1 MEDEID
7 LRAYIETILSHWRW
21 IIGIPLIAALSALG
35 LTYILPATYEA
46 TALVAVTPPQFVARL
61 EPRLET
67 TAQELQPVARSY
79 LDLATSD
86 EIVGQLFSQLTPL
99 PTGVEERADLRDL
112 LNAEGGTD
120 PSIIRL
126 TVRASNPDDTARIAN
141 LWANLFVSQANRVF
155 VTNNTVLQ
163 QLEQQLTSAQDT
175 LDVTEKALIAFQAR
189 NQIGNL
195 EARLSSYR
203 QQQSEYL
210 ADQRFI
216 STMQQNIDALYRQLS
231 RQSGD
236 QPASLAD
243 ELSVVFLQ
251 IKAFEAQANAPIQLQ
266 LSSGETIS
274 GKRISDLLD
283 TLEGM
288 RESLNVKR
296 LETEQRLVEIE
307 PSILSLQAQL
317 QELYTELDR
326 LARERDLAKEAF
338 TALNRKVEE
347 LRITI
352 QNEEGSAT
360 ARIASKALAPEKPVW
375 SRFVIIMITGI
386 TSLLLTIAF
395 LTMTEWW
402 KNGSVKVSDV
412 AVDAIHASPLPRD
425 HQSVIS

>member
-7 LRAYIETILSHWRW
+7 IRKYIETILEHWRW
-21 IIGIPLIAALSALG
+21 LIGIPLIAALSALG
-35 LTYILPATYEA
+35 LSYILPATYET

-67 TAQELQPVARSY
+67 TVQEFQPVARAY

-99 PTGVEERADLRDL
+99 PTGVEERADLRDM

-120 PSIIRL
+120 PSIVRL
-126 TVRASNPDDTARIAN
+126 KVRTSNPDDAARIAN
-141 LWANLFVSQANRVF
+141 LWAELFVRQANRVF
-155 VTNNTVLQ
+155 VTNDMVLQ
-163 QLEQQLTSAQDT
+163 QLEQQLVSVRDT
-175 LDVTEKALIAFQAR
+175 LNVTEQALIAFQAR

-195 EARLSSYR
+195 EAQLSSYR
-203 QQQSEYL
+203 QQQGQYL
-210 ADQRFI
+210 ADRRFM
-216 STMQQNIDALYRQLS
+216 STMLQNIDALYRQLS
-231 RQSGD
+231 RQPAD

-251 IKAFEAQANAPIQLQ
+251 IKAFDAQANAPIQLQ
-266 LSSGETIS
+266 VSSGETIS

-288 RESLNVKR
+288 RESLDVKR

-326 LARERDLAKEAF
+326 LTRERDLAKETL
-338 TALNRKVEE
+338 TALKRKVEE

-352 QNEEGSAT
+352 QGEEGSAT
-360 ARIASKALAPEKPVW
+360 ARIASKALVPEKPVW
-375 SRFVIIMITGI
+375 SRFLIIMVTSI

-395 LTMTEWW
+395 LTIIEWR
-402 KNGSVKVSDV
+402 KNGSVRVADT
-412 AVDAIHASPLPRD
+412 AVDTIRT
-425 HQSVIS
+425 